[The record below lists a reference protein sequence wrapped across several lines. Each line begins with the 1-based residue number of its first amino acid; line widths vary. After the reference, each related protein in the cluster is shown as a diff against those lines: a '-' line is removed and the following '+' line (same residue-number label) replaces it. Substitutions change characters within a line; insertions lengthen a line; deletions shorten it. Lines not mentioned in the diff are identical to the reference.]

1 MTERQDAES
10 GTTQGA
16 TEGRSQ
22 TSKASI
28 ADGPEWMHDKEFL
41 LRAGQELLVSLGV
54 DSSWVD
60 RLPGLEG
67 PIEQLQE
74 LQGEVDAEHGRL
86 GSDGD
91 PADNDRNEGEAPSI
105 DEYSPQQRQRLNAL
119 IDEILPIVLPVA
131 RQTMDRLDERGIR
144 PEIAGGSAPALRAAL
159 QDVESLYESGSWRT
173 ANGETLDGYL
183 RWFTDEH
190 SALGVEAVPPT
201 RTEIRTIVT
210 VVRGM
215 PRATVRRIAKFRGR
229 LYLGIVVRILLRLL
243 RHESAQG
250 TAEETTGASQ
260 YVASQHGTPQH
271 QSQE

>member
-16 TEGRSQ
+16 TEDRSQ

-60 RLPGLEG
+60 RLPSLEG

-86 GSDGD
+86 GSDAEPEDG
-91 PADNDRNEGEAPSI
+91 RNEGEAPSI

-201 RTEIRTIVT
+201 RAEIRTIVT

-260 YVASQHGTPQH
+260 HVASQH